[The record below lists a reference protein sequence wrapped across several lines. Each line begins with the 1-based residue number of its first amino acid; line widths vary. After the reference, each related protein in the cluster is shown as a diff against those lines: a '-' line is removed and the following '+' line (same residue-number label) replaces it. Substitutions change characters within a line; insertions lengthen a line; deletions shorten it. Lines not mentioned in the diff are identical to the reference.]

1 MVEERTSPPSFISA
15 WNTSAGVFE
24 VTVHRAWS
32 PEGADRLWALILS
45 GYYDD
50 SRFYRVVRGWVAQF
64 GVAGDSAVA
73 ASMRHAHIPDD
84 PVVKGVHNDAGF
96 LTYSAA
102 YNSDNSR
109 ATNRTTELFINL
121 DDHRE
126 LDALGFAPVGYV
138 SRGFSTVVLGG
149 VYDGYGEMRDAC
161 ELHGFEPCDGPT
173 DPDVY
178 GGGNAYLDS
187 HFPLLTRLRSVA
199 ILSASNETV
208 LSAGGGEDSARFG
221 NPASVA
227 IPVLCA
233 SLVLV
238 LVAVFQLRRPWTAA
252 AAAEKQRI
260 ERTPLASASQ
270 QEADDRGHV
279 EIADLGG

>member
-1 MVEERTSPPSFISA
+1 MVEKRTSPPSFISA
-15 WNTSAGVFE
+15 WNTSVGVFE

-32 PEGADRLWALILS
+32 PEGADRLWDLILS

-84 PVVKGVHNDAGF
+84 PILKGVHNDAGF
-96 LTYSAA
+96 LTYSAS

-126 LDALGFAPVGYV
+126 LDALGFTPVGYV
-138 SRGFSTVVLGG
+138 SRGFPTVVLGG
-149 VYDGYGEMRDAC
+149 IYDGYGEMSDTC
-161 ELHGFEPCDGPT
+161 ELHGFNPCDGPT

-178 GGGNAYLDS
+178 SGGNAYLDS
-187 HFPLLTRLRSVA
+187 HFPLLTRLQSVT
-199 ILSASNETV
+199 ILSASNETGI
-208 LSAGGGEDSARFG
+208 SAGGEDPARFG

-233 SLVLV
+233 CLVLV
-238 LVAVFQLRRPWTAA
+238 LVAVSQLRRPWTTAA
-252 AAAEKQRI
+252 TAEKQSII
-260 ERTPLASASQ
+260 ETVTPLASAPR
-270 QEADDRGHV
+270 EADDRGHV
-279 EIADLGG
+279 DVADLGG